1 MTTLAFYETQREEL
15 VESMIDELL
24 SPSGEFYPF
33 STENLSEALTQAD
46 MKAMFRLAV
55 FAAASN
61 ERPDNPCSSHYLAV
75 CLRSIA
81 NTYWHN
87 MAMERAEKEIPSAE
101 EMLAAATRI
110 ERRG

>member
-1 MTTLAFYETQREEL
+1 MTILAFYETQREEL

-46 MKAMFRLAV
+46 MKTMLRLAV
-55 FAAASN
+55 FAAASD
-61 ERPDNPCSSHYLAV
+61 ELPGNPCSSRDLAI

-87 MAMERAEKEIPSAE
+87 MARERAEKEIPSAE
-101 EMLAAATRI
+101 EMLAATTQI
-110 ERRG
+110 NRRG